1 MTLLV
6 SYKSWRCYLEP
17 RTGSAAKCVD
27 GRVRLVVEL
36 VWLISGRLPRIV
48 VGGYAEVLA
57 SRASPELKIVPPVT
71 AERVVGPS
79 GYIYEGEWED
89 DWEDHLAVLVRG
101 EIEAAGFSG
110 VVGIDTWGW
119 DVDSSA
125 EMSRRA
131 SVILVTVL
139 MRLSQ
144 TRDLDSSKDEVLSII
159 KSW

>member
-1 MTLLV
+1 
-6 SYKSWRCYLEP
+6 
-17 RTGSAAKCVD
+17 
-27 GRVRLVVEL
+27 
-36 VWLISGRLPRIV
+36 
-48 VGGYAEVLA
+48 
-57 SRASPELKIVPPVT
+57 
-71 AERVVGPS
+71 VGPS